1 MRPLDHLQSI
11 KAKLTVVIVAV
22 LAVSTVVSTVG
33 LRTGIP
39 VWLRPVISLG
49 VALLF
54 VYPFAR
60 GITSPLREMV
70 AASRAMAAG
79 DYSQPV
85 TVTSSDEVG
94 ELARSF
100 TAMRAEL
107 DLVDRQRRE
116 LIANVSHEL
125 RTPLASL
132 RARFENIVD
141 GVEELDA
148 DNVERTLREVERLGR
163 LVEQLLD
170 LGRIESGAW
179 LLHVEAVDVDLLL
192 QRVCDRVDRPD
203 PTVELRHNC
212 DHGLVLQAD
221 PTRLEQVAVNLVD
234 NAIRHAP
241 SNTTVDAA
249 ATWTQRGMR
258 LVVTDAGPGI
268 APEERARVFERF
280 YRSDHARSSGD
291 GGSGIGLAIVRGIV
305 DLHHG
310 TITITS
316 NGTAGCRVVVD
327 LPHAEEQP

>member
-1 MRPLDHLQSI
+1 VRPLDHLTSI

-22 LAVSTVVSTVG
+22 VAVSALVSTVG
-33 LRTGIP
+33 LRAGIP
-39 VWLRPVISLG
+39 IWVRPVISLG

-125 RTPLASL
+125 RTPLAAL

-141 GVEELDA
+141 GVEDA
-148 DNVERTLREVERLGR
+148 DQDNVERTLREVERLGR

-170 LGRIESGAW
+170 LGRIESGTW
-179 LLHVEAVDVDLLL
+179 LHVEPVEVASLLE
-192 QRVCDRVDRPD
+192 RVCDRTDRPD
-203 PTVELRHNC
+203 ATVVLRHAC
-212 DHGLVLQAD
+212 TDGLEVDAD
-221 PTRLEQVAVNLVD
+221 PTRLDQVVANLVD
-234 NAIRHAP
+234 NAVRHAP
-241 SNTTVDAA
+241 PGTTVEVT
-249 ATWTQRGMR
+249 ATATPSGMQ
-258 LVVTDAGPGI
+258 LVVSDDGPGI

-280 YRSDHARSSGD
+280 YRSDHARSADD

-310 TITITS
+310 AIAITS
-316 NGTAGCRVVVD
+316 NGGSGCRVVVD
-327 LPHAEEQP
+327 LPHAKEFP